1 MKKKILIIGFGS
13 IGKRHALIFD
23 KLKNVKK
30 IFILSKYKNHKY
42 TNVSNLEEA
51 RLVDPDIIIICSKTS
66 DHYNDLKLVEKT
78 FKNKT
83 VLVEK
88 PLFDKNKNF
97 KIKNNKIIVGYNLRY
112 HPIIQFLKEKIKN
125 KKIFS
130 VYIFCGSYLPHWRKG
145 RNYKKS
151 YSSSKKNG
159 GGVLLDLSHEIDYIQ
174 WIFGKIRK
182 INYENIKKISNL
194 KIKSDDY
201 VNILGNIKK
210 ISFSINL
217 NYFTMLH
224 SREIFLDGKNFS
236 VKANLIDNTVKLI
249 ENGKKKHIKFNADRN
264 FTYKKQNYFL
274 LNNNFTVSSSFKE
287 AKEIMVLIDKIRN
300 FNK

>member
-112 HPIIQFLKEKIKN
+112 HPIIQFLKEKIK
-125 KKIFS
+125 KYFLFTFFVGHICHIGEK
-130 VYIFCGSYLPHWRKG
+130 
-145 RNYKKS
+145 
-151 YSSSKKNG
+151 
-159 GGVLLDLSHEIDYIQ
+159 E
-174 WIFGKIRK
+174 
-182 INYENIKKISNL
+182 ETIK
-194 KIKSDDY
+194 
-201 VNILGNIKK
+201 
-210 ISFSINL
+210 
-217 NYFTMLH
+217 
-224 SREIFLDGKNFS
+224 
-236 VKANLIDNTVKLI
+236 NLILLVKKM
-249 ENGKKKHIKFNADRN
+249 G
-264 FTYKKQNYFL
+264 
-274 LNNNFTVSSSFKE
+274 E
-287 AKEIMVLIDKIRN
+287 A
-300 FNK
+300 FC